1 MLNLSSK
8 QWSINL
14 LLLVFVLLAGGM
26 IEVLHR
32 NQIAFLENQ
41 SVSVAKK
48 HLSVIRSKLE
58 AAIVADIYV
67 INSLSTLVT
76 VNPDSSFSEWE
87 KIAASVIREGTHVK
101 VIGLAKDDKINF
113 IYPLR
118 GNERALGLDY
128 RKVPEQWATVQ
139 MAKKIEQ
146 IFIAGPVNLVQGG
159 RGLIARLPIF
169 IDPPFNLQY
178 WGVCSAV
185 IDLDSLFNE
194 VGVGAFEHKYLL
206 GIRGQDSSGQN
217 GPIFY
222 GSKKIF
228 DNAFATE
235 KVNFPYGGWSLAVSM
250 DKDILADV
258 AWYRV
263 YIVYLIG
270 YPVLLLLVAA
280 FMMIFRLYSIAHSR
294 SLHDALTKLPNR
306 RYFMYSLNQL
316 FDHAKRFGTERFAVL
331 NIDLDKFKVIND
343 TYGHAAGD
351 KVLIA
356 CAERIKNVLR
366 SSDIVARIGGD
377 EFLILL
383 PRIIDD
389 DNVSVINLEL
399 QKAICSTPVIYEQHL
414 IYLEVSVG
422 WATYNSNLRDV
433 DSLLKMADE
442 KMYAEKRGVRA
453 IQR

>member
-1 MLNLSSK
+1 MPNSVSK
-8 QWSINL
+8 QWPIKI
-14 LLLVFVLLAGGM
+14 LLLVFILFAIGA

-32 NQIAFLENQ
+32 NQQAFLENN
-41 SVSVAKK
+41 SVAEAKK
-48 HLSVIRSKLE
+48 HLSVIRSRLE

-76 VNPDSSFSEWE
+76 VNPNSTFAQWE
-87 KIAASVIREGTHVK
+87 KVASSVIREGTHVK
-101 VIGLAKDDKINF
+101 VIGLAKNDKINF

-118 GNERALGLDY
+118 GNERAVGLDY
-128 RKVPEQWATVQ
+128 RTVPEQWATVKL
-139 MAKKIEQ
+139 AKKIEQ
-146 IFIAGPVNLVQGG
+146 IFIAGPVNLIQGG

-169 IDPPFNLQY
+169 MDPPFNRNY

-185 IDLDSLFNE
+185 IDLDSLFND
-194 VGVGAFEHKYLL
+194 VGIENFEHKYQLA
-206 GIRGQDSSGQN
+206 IRGLDSSGES

-228 DNAFATE
+228 DEAFATE
-235 KVNFPYGGWSLAVSM
+235 NVNFPYGGWTLAAALEEEL
-250 DKDILADV
+250 LADI
-258 AWYRV
+258 AWYRIN
-263 YIVYLIG
+263 IVYLIG

-280 FMMIFRLYSIAHSR
+280 FVMVFRLYTIANSR
-294 SLHDALTKLPNR
+294 SLHDELTKLPNR

-316 FDHAKRFGTERFAVL
+316 FDHAKRYGTERFAVL
-331 NIDLDKFKVIND
+331 NIDLDKFKAIND

-389 DNVSVINLEL
+389 NNVSVINLEL

-422 WATYNSNLRDV
+422 WATYDASLKDV
-433 DSLLKMADE
+433 DSLLKLADE
-442 KMYAEKRGVRA
+442 KMYAEKRGVRSL
-453 IQR
+453 RR